1 MSLQEKASP
10 SALIFIPHLLSALPR
25 SFPLQPTDLGG
36 EKHAKSARPPCSF
49 WAPPPAKLCFL
60 VKGDRCVATW
70 QVVALVVLGGGG
82 GCAWKKR
89 DGMHRG
95 NAHVNSWW
103 WEGGRGGHCLSLYL
117 TVISTLG
124 MAHKRA
130 GYSFPFLPS
139 ALQGGLQCGWGGG
152 SDNSQHVYTGP
163 KKINK

>member
-36 EKHAKSARPPCSF
+36 EKHAKSARPLQLL
-49 WAPPPAKLCFL
+49 APPPPGQALFPR
-60 VKGDRCVATW
+60 KGGQMCRHLA
-70 QVVALVVLGGGG
+70 GGGASGAG
-82 GCAWKKR
+82 GGVCMEKTRRDASWKCAR
-89 DGMHRG
+89 QLM
-95 NAHVNSWW
+95 VV
-103 WEGGRGGHCLSLYL
+103 GGWGGGGHCLSLYL

>member
-36 EKHAKSARPPCSF
+36 EKHAKNTRPLQLLGP
-49 WAPPPAKLCFL
+49 PPPAKLCFL

-70 QVVALVVLGGGG
+70 QVVALVVLGGV
-82 GCAWKKR
+82 CAWNKC

-103 WEGGRGGHCLSLYL
+103 WEGGGVG
-117 TVISTLG
+117 TVCHFI
-124 MAHKRA
+124 
-130 GYSFPFLPS
+130 
-139 ALQGGLQCGWGGG
+139 
-152 SDNSQHVYTGP
+152 
-163 KKINK
+163 